1 MVPRRLLLV
10 GPLLVG
16 LVSPALA
23 FDITGTWTGT
33 RKCKFF
39 AEGVKI
45 KADREG
51 IVQISQSGN
60 AVGFDTAIGSTHLYS
75 GVANFGSE
83 KPEKGELSVR
93 HCRDH
98 DVNDPTP
105 FDALG
110 RFIVKTKDG
119 KVKATI
125 SGVTFVADD
134 STAAPNVGTCKWKL
148 KRTATA
154 NPNVSTDCNAP

>member
-1 MVPRRLLLV
+1 MMLGRLLLAV
-10 GPLLVG
+10 PLLVG
-16 LVSPALA
+16 LVSPAFA

-39 AEGVKI
+39 AEGVKL
-45 KADREG
+45 KVDREG
-51 IVQISQSGN
+51 TVQISQSGN

-98 DVNDPTP
+98 DVNDTTP